1 MRRLVGL
8 RFLPPVLGLAACDVQ
23 VRDTTPAEYT
33 ANHDI
38 GMYQVSAAVTR
49 GALVA
54 PGSVFMFALGQR
66 QRITLA
72 SNAEGSEWHG
82 IYPVRCQSS
91 FPLQFQAEWKG
102 LLDVKQKLVPAQPRQ
117 ISLREPPLT
126 PSARFDASGK
136 QAKGGWQGGVQYRF
150 VTQPGVRINAAHIE
164 PDSAATADLAAARPL
179 SVVSSFPVVAGC
191 ADLVE
196 VRLASTAAHAHGTL
210 VIDTDH
216 PAVAHWRT
224 RVEFSP

>member
-1 MRRLVGL
+1 M
-8 RFLPPVLGLAACDVQ
+8 
-23 VRDTTPAEYT
+23 
-33 ANHDI
+33 
-38 GMYQVSAAVTR
+38 
-49 GALVA
+49 
-54 PGSVFMFALGQR
+54 
-66 QRITLA
+66 
-72 SNAEGSEWHG
+72 
-82 IYPVRCQSS
+82 
-91 FPLQFQAEWKG
+91 
-102 LLDVKQKLVPAQPRQ
+102 
-117 ISLREPPLT
+117 
-126 PSARFDASGK
+126 
-136 QAKGGWQGGVQYRF
+136 QYRF
-150 VTQPGVRINAAHIE
+150 VTQPSVRINAAHVE